1 MKVTLINYTPD
12 PENAIGEAAAICYGS
27 DVSRDANLRRAKGC
41 KDKGHLSTLRFAYA
55 TFNISGIS
63 RVCSHQLVR
72 MAIAGVLQKSQR
84 YCKEAEIRFV
94 DPPILETLP
103 KHLITEWNSILDAAV
118 RLYSE
123 LVDEK
128 LMHQQDARY
137 ILPQSCTTEL
147 NICLNFQGYRDLL
160 KNRCTKAAQWEV
172 RDVAY
177 EIKRQLA
184 EIAPNIF
191 GD

>member
-1 MKVTLINYTPD
+1 MRVTLLDYTKD
-12 PENAIGEAAAICYGS
+12 PENAIGGAAAICYDS
-27 DVSRDANLRRAKGC
+27 DNSPEANVRRAKGC
-41 KDKGHLSTLRFAYA
+41 KDKGHLATLRFAYA

-72 MAIAGVLQKSQR
+72 MAHAGILQRSQR
-84 YCKEAEIRFV
+84 FV
-94 DPPILETLP
+94 NETDIGYVFPPQYENL
-103 KHLITEWNSILDAAV
+103 SDDDAAEWDCILASAAV
-118 RLYSE
+118 LY
-123 LVDEK
+123 EK
-128 LMHQQDARY
+128 LVSSKAMHQQDARY

-147 NICLNFQGYRDLL
+147 NICLNFQAYRDLL

-172 RDVAY
+172 REVAF
-177 EIKRQLA
+177 EIKRQLT